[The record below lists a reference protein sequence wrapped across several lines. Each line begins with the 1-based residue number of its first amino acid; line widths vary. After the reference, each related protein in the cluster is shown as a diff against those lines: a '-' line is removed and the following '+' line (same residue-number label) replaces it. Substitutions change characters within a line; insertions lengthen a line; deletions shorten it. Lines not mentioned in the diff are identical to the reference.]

1 YTGDLNGDT
10 GNNDLIYIPTDEEVD
25 RMTFSPTSAYTAE
38 QQKAN
43 FKAWL
48 SRDEYMK
55 EHRGEYFKRNAG
67 NEKFE
72 HHFDFHLSHRLQFML
87 GKSKRE
93 LEFSLD
99 IINIGNMLNKD
110 WGRTSASYGYYNPIN
125 YKGDGS
131 FQFLHDADYNM
142 RSYNDYY
149 SRWRGQTGVR
159 LIF

>member
-1 YTGDLNGDT
+1 MNGDT

-55 EHRGEYFKRNAG
+55 EHRGEYSKRNAG
-67 NEKFE
+67 NEKLE

-93 LEFSLD
+93 LRNFSGHYQHRQYAEQGL
-99 IINIGNMLNKD
+99 G
-110 WGRTSASYGYYNPIN
+110 AH
-125 YKGDGS
+125 
-131 FQFLHDADYNM
+131 F
-142 RSYNDYY
+142 
-149 SRWRGQTGVR
+149 R
-159 LIF
+159 LLRLL